1 MPAKDAL
8 TRWTPLVVVLSLLPF
23 GMWLAVTREHT
34 MPSVQWLQTNKP
46 AAIFLTTT
54 TGFAD
59 GVNPCAITTLLLF
72 ISALLHLVGAQQH
85 TEVVQARRRIWGVAS
100 MYILGIFLL
109 YFLLGTGFIQIAW
122 LQTLGNTHLFTRIA
136 GMIAVV
142 LGVLMGLEYLFPES
156 PIKLTMPGGLH
167 KLARKAT
174 RHTTLPGA
182 FIGGVLIGTCTIPC
196 GGAMYLAIAAMIASL
211 TPVTYAYTLLLTYNV
226 AFILPLV
233 LLVTVAS
240 SRTVLQRVSRLHLTH
255 KRQVKLTLGI
265 FVILVGFLSLL

>member
-1 MPAKDAL
+1 MTLPRFLSRWAPLAL
-8 TRWTPLVVVLSLLPF
+8 VLSLLPL

-34 MPSVQWLQTNKP
+34 LPSIGWLQNNKP
-46 AAIFLTTT
+46 AALLLTTT

-72 ISALLHLVGAQQH
+72 IGALMHLVGQH
-85 TEVVQARRRIWGVAS
+85 SQTEVLQARRRIWGVAF

-136 GMIAVV
+136 GMLAVL
-142 LGVLMGLEYLFPES
+142 LGVIMSLEHLFPDS
-156 PIKLTMPGGLH
+156 PIRLTMPGGLH
-167 KLARKAT
+167 SLARTAT
-174 RHTTLPGA
+174 RHSTLPGA

-196 GGAMYLAIAAMIASL
+196 GGAMYLAIAAVIASL

-226 AFILPLV
+226 AFVLPLV

-255 KRQVKLTLGI
+255 KRQVKLTLGV